1 MALRRIGS
9 GEKATSARNQQTAR
23 AGEYFVAPELNRRG
37 ANAVTFAGN
46 MLDSDILAISLD
58 KTRTVGIQVKTRRK
72 GDWQTSGEE
81 GRRKLLERLRELRS

>member
-46 MLDSDILAISLD
+46 MPDSGTPLILESRKIE
-58 KTRTVGIQVKTRRK
+58 TRV
-72 GDWQTSGEE
+72 
-81 GRRKLLERLRELRS
+81 